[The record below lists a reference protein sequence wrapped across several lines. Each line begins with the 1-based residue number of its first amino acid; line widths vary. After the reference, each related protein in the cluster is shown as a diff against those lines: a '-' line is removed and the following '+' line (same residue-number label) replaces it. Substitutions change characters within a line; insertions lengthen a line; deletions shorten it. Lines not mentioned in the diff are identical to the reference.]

1 MNLFAKKYW
10 YFIAFAFL
18 LGISAQSKAQCHD
31 SVNIRC
37 VSVDAAGDVTLTWV
51 VPPNVNSCG
60 WVNYTVYVLG
70 MNGPLTVI
78 PVSNQTSV
86 TIPAGSLPH
95 SGNADSLSFYIKTLN
110 STPPTYN
117 SNTVSSIYLT
127 VYDASLHIAELSWN
141 AVSKPLPPSSSTWYK
156 IYREYSNNWTLI
168 DSTQGLT
175 YNDTIV
181 SYCDT
186 VSLNYQIQIADSTIC
201 TSTSNIASGGKYLL
215 GYNPIIEIMD
225 TVSVTSNGLV
235 DITWKRSPRNNIKG
249 YIVYRVYQGN
259 NIPIDTVY
267 GINNDSLMNWY
278 GGDLSDSSV
287 QYAVAA
293 LDSCGRV
300 GGISATPNT
309 LLLKTTPDI
318 CRQTNTLKWNQYQ
331 YLAGHNG
338 GLGIGGY
345 KVFCSI
351 NNGPFQLLANLG
363 RSARSYTDSNLNVKQ
378 VRCYYVQVYDSAHPD
393 TTASSN
399 RVCDSIH
406 SPSIPKN
413 NYLRTASVILNTSSV
428 LIAGYIDSS
437 SGAAY
442 YNFQRSTFPTGGF
455 STIAKIN
462 APRHSDSVGYIDNT
476 ASPNVRSYYYRIIT
490 MDSCDKAI
498 DTTNVGQTMFL
509 TALGQSNATNLLTW
523 NDYGTWLDGPAYYI
537 IYRSVDGVSYT
548 RLSPTVAYTDAGG
561 NSFTDNIDGVI
572 TGQGTFYYYVKA
584 VEDTNAQYPYP
595 FIDTSLSNIADA
607 YQPPTVF
614 LPDAFC
620 PTGKNK
626 IFKPVGIFINSQG
639 YDLAILN
646 RWGALIFE
654 SSDPGS
660 GWDGTYKGKLVEQG
674 VYVYLF
680 TYTSSRGEYYQKKGT
695 VTLIGK

>member
-1 MNLFAKKYW
+1 
-10 YFIAFAFL
+10 
-18 LGISAQSKAQCHD
+18 
-31 SVNIRC
+31 
-37 VSVDAAGDVTLTWV
+37 
-51 VPPNVNSCG
+51 

-300 GGISATPNT
+300 GGMSATPNS

-462 APRHSDSVGYIDNT
+462 VPRHSDSVGYIDNT

-498 DTTNVGQTMFL
+498 DTTNVGQTMF
-509 TALGQSNATNLLTW
+509 
-523 NDYGTWLDGPAYYI
+523 
-537 IYRSVDGVSYT
+537 
-548 RLSPTVAYTDAGG
+548 
-561 NSFTDNIDGVI
+561 
-572 TGQGTFYYYVKA
+572 
-584 VEDTNAQYPYP
+584 
-595 FIDTSLSNIADA
+595 
-607 YQPPTVF
+607 
-614 LPDAFC
+614 
-620 PTGKNK
+620 
-626 IFKPVGIFINSQG
+626 
-639 YDLAILN
+639 
-646 RWGALIFE
+646 
-654 SSDPGS
+654 
-660 GWDGTYKGKLVEQG
+660 
-674 VYVYLF
+674 
-680 TYTSSRGEYYQKKGT
+680 
-695 VTLIGK
+695 